1 MARALR
7 PNLITL
13 DVIMPGLDGW
23 TVLTML
29 KAHPDTASI
38 PVIMLTIAD
47 NDDMGFSLGAAAFLV
62 KPFDSDQLLDVLEQY
77 KQEER
82 GENPVLVVDDDSLTR
97 EVLRRTLEGEG
108 WRVVEA
114 ANGVEALEVVK
125 VVMPSLILLDL
136 MMPEMDGFRF
146 VSELRA
152 VAAWKDIPIIIM
164 TAKDLTQAD
173 RDALNGQVTQIA
185 QKGVYNRDRL
195 LSEIDLLIKSN
206 KDRSPS
212 N

>member
-1 MARALR
+1 
-7 PNLITL
+7 
-13 DVIMPGLDGW
+13 
-23 TVLTML
+23 
-29 KAHPDTASI
+29 
-38 PVIMLTIAD
+38 MLTIAD
-47 NDDMGFSLGAAAFLV
+47 NEDMGFSLGAAAFLV